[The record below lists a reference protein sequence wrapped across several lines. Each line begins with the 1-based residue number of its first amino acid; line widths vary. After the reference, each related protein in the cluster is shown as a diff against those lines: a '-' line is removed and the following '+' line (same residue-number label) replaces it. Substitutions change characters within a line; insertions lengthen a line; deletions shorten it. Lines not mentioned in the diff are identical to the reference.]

1 MDGDTMSTI
10 TGDGYGGME
19 ISNDFVTDPDLQA
32 PDLFSD
38 YGSKIQ
44 AICKV
49 VQQILNND
57 PTEKMIIF
65 SQYDGLRH
73 KIKRSM
79 KNYGFEFGTLDG
91 GPIARNA
98 TLR

>member
-1 MDGDTMSTI
+1 MDGEAMSTI

-44 AICKV
+44 
-49 VQQILNND
+49 
-57 PTEKMIIF
+57 
-65 SQYDGLRH
+65 
-73 KIKRSM
+73 
-79 KNYGFEFGTLDG
+79 
-91 GPIARNA
+91 
-98 TLR
+98 